1 MYICKEK
8 NKEEVIEVL
17 HGASKGPDIGHGGV
31 TQYIHA
37 KKKLARLRHGE
48 LQLPGVGNS
57 RLFVAHAIHWK
68 AVARKEGDYDK

>member
-1 MYICKEK
+1 MYVYMQRKKIKK
-8 NKEEVIEVL
+8 KWSKSL
-17 HGASKGPDIGHGGV
+17 KGPDIGHGGV
-31 TQYIHA
+31 AQYIHA

-57 RLFVAHAIHWK
+57 RLLVAHAIHWK